1 VDQSIAHLS
10 ARVEPVMIVVRYQI
24 LRARLVDQGSERG
37 STTKTCLEC
46 RFDGLEALACSVGE
60 VLIGIQ
66 ADEALCVG
74 WIDGQVRRRD
84 EGSFRQRWTPRR
96 QRSPWSERNVGHVV
110 RLTEQGRMQ
119 PAGVAAVD
127 AAKADG
133 RWDLAYAGQAT
144 AVLPADLADAV
155 AAEPGAQAMFEVLT
169 SQNRYAL
176 IFRLSQVTDPSVR
189 ARRIDEFVTMLA
201 RGQTPHPQ
209 RARPPGT

>member
-1 VDQSIAHLS
+1 VAEELPELLLPHVDAWHHWLAEHHTEPSGVWLVLS
-10 ARVEPVMIVVRYQI
+10 RKGGSVTSLTY
-24 LRARLVDQGSERG
+24 DQ
-37 STTKTCLEC
+37 
-46 RFDGLEALACSVGE
+46 AL
-60 VLIGIQ
+60 
-66 ADEALCVG
+66 DEALCVG

-119 PAGVAAVD
+119 PAGVAAVA

-133 RWDLAYAGQAT
+133 RWDLAYAGQAS
-144 AVLPADLADAV
+144 AVIPADLADAV

>member
-1 VDQSIAHLS
+1 
-10 ARVEPVMIVVRYQI
+10 
-24 LRARLVDQGSERG
+24 
-37 STTKTCLEC
+37 
-46 RFDGLEALACSVGE
+46 
-60 VLIGIQ
+60 
-66 ADEALCVG
+66 
-74 WIDGQVRRRD
+74 
-84 EGSFRQRWTPRR
+84 
-96 QRSPWSERNVGHVV
+96 
-110 RLTEQGRMQ
+110 MQ